1 MRVVRASRIDDGA
14 GGRGEGARRRDRHA
28 GVDRSIAMESIG
40 SCARF
45 LGFASRS
52 TRTGGRERVDEDV
65 GVVRVIARAGVD
77 DDDDGGGWR

>member
-1 MRVVRASRIDDGA
+1 
-14 GGRGEGARRRDRHA
+14 
-28 GVDRSIAMESIG
+28 MESIG